1 MQTVTSADGTEI
13 AYAEDGQGPPLV
25 LVHGG
30 SATHE
35 SFDPLLPHLVED
47 FTVVRPDRRGR
58 GESGDGEDYAI
69 QREVED
75 LAAVLDDVDG
85 EATVFGHSFGGF
97 VTLAAA
103 IEGLPMGR
111 VLLYEP
117 AVLVGEYR
125 ENGDLADR
133 MQAALEAGERERA
146 MKLFFEEAG
155 GVPEPERLPT
165 WPEEINFHLTETV
178 VRENYA
184 IEEFQ
189 LPNSPDVDVPT
200 LLLTG
205 ERGPEQ
211 LKASVRELDDRV
223 PHSEVVELDG
233 LGHVATETAPDVV
246 ADVVR
251 AFALEEA

>member
-1 MQTVTSADGTEI
+1 MRTVTSADGTEI
-13 AYAEDGQGPPLV
+13 AYERDGEGRVLV

-58 GESGDGEDYAI
+58 GESGDGTDYAL

-75 LAAVLDDVDG
+75 LAAVIEDVDG
-85 EATVFGHSFGGF
+85 EATVFGHSFGGL
-97 VTLAAA
+97 VSLAAA
-103 IEGLPMGR
+103 LDGVSMERL
-111 VLLYEP
+111 LLYEP

-125 ENGDLADR
+125 EEGDLADR
-133 MQAALEAGERERA
+133 MQAALDEGDRERA
-146 MKLFFEEAG
+146 MELFFAEAG
-155 GVPEPERLPT
+155 GVPDPEKLPI
-165 WPEEINFHLTETV
+165 WPEEVNFHLAETV

-184 IEEFQ
+184 IEGFEV
-189 LPNSPDVDVPT
+189 PESPAVDVPT

-205 ERGPEQ
+205 EHGPEQ
-211 LKASVRELDDRV
+211 LKASVEALDEHI
-223 PHSEVVELDG
+223 PHSRIVELDG
-233 LGHVATETAPDVV
+233 LGHVATETAPDGV

-251 AFALEEA
+251 EFIAQAE